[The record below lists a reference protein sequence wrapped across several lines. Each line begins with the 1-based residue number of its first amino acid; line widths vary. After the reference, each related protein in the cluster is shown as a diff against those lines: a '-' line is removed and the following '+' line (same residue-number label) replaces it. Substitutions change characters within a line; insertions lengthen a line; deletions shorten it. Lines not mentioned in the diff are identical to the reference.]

1 MDNYSRKMAH
11 FQAGFDA
18 MSKGEREAMQIAIN
32 RAWYGNR
39 DDIMEKIIEIAVE
52 RDRANRKRASDRE
65 TDRRRRV
72 LVGAHVPRK
81 LAQRA
86 RDTARARGISMYRL
100 MVDMLEQLPEL
111 EIEPELPDIKPLNLS
126 EYWTEPEEIQ
136 IVGQFLHEKYD
147 KTDTL

>member
-11 FQAGFDA
+11 FRAGFDA

-32 RAWYGNR
+32 KAWNGNR
-39 DDIMEKIIEIAVE
+39 DDILERIIEIAVE

-100 MVDMLEQLPEL
+100 MVDMLEQLPEPK
-111 EIEPELPDIKPLNLS
+111 IIPELPDIKPLDLS
-126 EYWTEPEEIQ
+126 EYCPEEVQ
-136 IVGQFLHEKYD
+136 IVGQFLEEKYNKAD
-147 KTDTL
+147 K